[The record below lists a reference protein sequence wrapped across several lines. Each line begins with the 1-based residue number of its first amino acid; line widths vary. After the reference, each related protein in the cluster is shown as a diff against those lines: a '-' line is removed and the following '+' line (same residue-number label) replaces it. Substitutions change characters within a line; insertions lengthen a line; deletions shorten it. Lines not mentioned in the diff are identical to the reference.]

1 MLARCVGQR
10 IYTKTDTVTYDIRH
24 IDNSLIHSFLN
35 ENYNNRTNLH
45 NITRRKPPLGRLGSV
60 AVTVAVVLYAVAPY
74 EVDGPLAVDD
84 LHLGGA
90 GHQQAHVLLEV
101 NTALHG
107 ANRDSDLETRML
119 IKKLN

>member
-1 MLARCVGQR
+1 MYKVCMLARCVGQR

-60 AVTVAVVLYAVAPY
+60 AVAVAVAFVLDAVAPH

-90 GHQQAHVLLEV
+90 VHQQVHFLLEV
-101 NTALHG
+101 DTALHG
-107 ANRDSDLETRML
+107 ADRDSNLV
-119 IKKLN
+119 K